1 MDIAKG
7 RFPQPP
13 YYAVIFTSR
22 RTDGDNDYAATAENM
37 LKLAADQPG
46 FLGVDWVREGPTG
59 FLGVDCVRV
68 GPELGITVSYW
79 QDEQSIAAWR
89 RHAEHTLAR
98 MTGRERWYE
107 AFEVQVAKV
116 ERSYSFRRPPDG
128 QRPKPRGVSPYP
140 R

>member
-1 MDIAKG
+1 MYATRIDIAKG

-46 FLGVDWVREGPTG
+46 FLGVDWVRESPTG

-68 GPELGITVSYW
+68 GPSW
-79 QDEQSIAAWR
+79 ASR
-89 RHAEHTLAR
+89 CP
-98 MTGRERWYE
+98 TGRTNS
-107 AFEVQVAKV
+107 
-116 ERSYSFRRPPDG
+116 RS
-128 QRPKPRGVSPYP
+128 PRGDATPST